1 MTTFLN
7 FLIIVLTI
15 IGIVQVVRIIEIA
28 TKLKGPQEKITT
40 DQDNRYNA
48 LAMLI
53 VGLGFTAFVAYSFKL
68 WGHLVLPDPVSVHG
82 EGIKMLWDTTM
93 CEDNTRGAEVRELM
107 NKAFKGA
114 LTQAQQQVLVVPSVS
129 FVVMVVVVLAELRGP
144 LPLPRC

>member
-15 IGIVQVVRIIEIA
+15 IGIVQIVRIIEIA
-28 TKLKGPQEKITT
+28 ATLKGPQDKIIT

-68 WGHLVLPDPVSVHG
+68 WGHLYYQTP
-82 EGIKMLWDTTM
+82 
-93 CEDNTRGAEVRELM
+93 
-107 NKAFKGA
+107 
-114 LTQAQQQVLVVPSVS
+114 LVYTVK
-129 FVVMVVVVLAELRGP
+129 E
-144 LPLPRC
+144 

>member
-15 IGIVQVVRIIEIA
+15 IGIVQIVRIIEIA
-28 TKLKGPQEKITT
+28 TKLKGPQDKITT

-68 WGHLVLPDPVSVHG
+68 WGHLILPDLSLIH
-82 EGIKMLWDTTM
+82 I
-93 CEDNTRGAEVRELM
+93 
-107 NKAFKGA
+107 
-114 LTQAQQQVLVVPSVS
+114 
-129 FVVMVVVVLAELRGP
+129 
-144 LPLPRC
+144 